1 MSEKIDKYNCPICQC
16 VLKEPV
22 MTTKCFHTFCLKCI
36 KTYINSKMKR
46 NGNNNNKFNC
56 PLCRQELM
64 NNDYVLAYDLQKE
77 IENCKIKCEKCK
89 IDISLNIFEEHQE
102 NCESRNK
109 LNDGTVLGDYNCT
122 LCSKEHMSRNEYVCH
137 IEDKHTY
144 EEGVCAICSV
154 QPWGDKNYKTYLLGH
169 VNYRHK
175 NKDISQKDEN
185 KEELE
190 LVRQV
195 MLNSLIEI

>member
-1 MSEKIDKYNCPICQC
+1 
-16 VLKEPV
+16 
-22 MTTKCFHTFCLKCI
+22 
-36 KTYINSKMKR
+36 MKR
-46 NGNNNNKFNC
+46 NQNNNTFSC

-64 NNDYVLAYDLQKE
+64 KNDYVLAYDLQKE
-77 IENCKIKCEKCK
+77 IENCKIKCEKCGL
-89 IDISLNIFEEHQE
+89 DISLNILEEHQE

-122 LCSKEHMSRNEYVCH
+122 LCSKAHMSRNEYVCH
-137 IEDKHTY
+137 IEDKHAY

-175 NKDISQKDEN
+175 NKDISQKDMN

-190 LVRQV
+190 LVKQV
-195 MLNSLIEI
+195 MLKSLNEI